1 MDFKIEGIA
10 PADAHAV
17 ASARRYIDALAK
29 PLGSLG
35 ELEAIVEKLAG
46 IFGRIPRDIASKRML
61 IFCADNGVHAQ
72 GISPV
77 PQSVTRVQA
86 INIAN
91 GLTGVGRLAECA
103 HVELETYDVGI
114 NAPAAV
120 CAPLIDRKI
129 MSGTRD
135 FTQGPAI
142 GRDNAIARAGGGP
155 RSRAQGR
162 ARGREGHRSG

>member
-35 ELEAIVEKLAG
+35 ELEAIVEKLRGYWPHTA
-46 IFGRIPRDIASKRML
+46 RYSQQANADI
-61 IFCADNGVHAQ
+61 CADNGVHAQ

-103 HVELETYDVGI
+103 LWSLRRMTW
-114 NAPAAV
+114 A
-120 CAPLIDRKI
+120 
-129 MSGTRD
+129 
-135 FTQGPAI
+135 
-142 GRDNAIARAGGGP
+142 
-155 RSRAQGR
+155 
-162 ARGREGHRSG
+162 